1 MEKDD
6 STETEVPPKTQH
18 CFSGMGGGE
27 STGKYDGFGN
37 TPIQRGMNVK
47 LNLDCTTSS
56 FQLSPAKYTL
66 VISFLNIENYGDKM
80 ADLIERAIT
89 IPDERKE
96 VMEMCLASPSTG
108 DFQPINLPG
117 IQAKDSYGAP
127 NISMHISTTGA
138 FQQSPLHSSTIGQKH
153 RPGKAGGGWEDDF
166 DDIIQKEFKA
176 TESKSPTNT

>member
-1 MEKDD
+1 M
-6 STETEVPPKTQH
+6 
-18 CFSGMGGGE
+18 
-27 STGKYDGFGN
+27 
-37 TPIQRGMNVK
+37 
-47 LNLDCTTSS
+47 
-56 FQLSPAKYTL
+56 SPAKYTL

-117 IQAKDSYGAP
+117 IQPKDSYGAQ
-127 NISMHISTTGA
+127 NMSMHISTTGA

-166 DDIIQKEFKA
+166 DDIISKECEA
-176 TESKSPTNT
+176 TESNNPDNA